1 MNLGDN
7 NGGHKKLPAQPSKSG
22 KVQLKIGYTPS
33 ERGPIRLVKF
43 DEIKAAEKKQ
53 EIIDLSEEDDC
64 DNNSNNSI
72 SEASI
77 IKNELESHHHHNENE
92 YVVRI
97 LNDFTTS
104 MDNELYQVV
113 SKIPYIKKNN
123 GHSFSFNSIKEAF
136 QFYDVMNMTSI
147 EEEPLV
153 VLYPVEK
160 CLMPF

>member
-43 DEIKAAEKKQ
+43 DEIKAAEKRQ
-53 EIIDLSEEDDC
+53 EIIDISEDDS
-64 DNNSNNSI
+64 DNNSNSI
-72 SEASI
+72 FEEASI
-77 IKNELESHHHHNENE
+77 KTELESNHHHNENE

-104 MDNELYQVV
+104 MDNELFQVV
-113 SKIPYIKKNN
+113 SKIPYIKKKN
-123 GHSFSFNSIKEAF
+123 GHSFSFTSIKEAF
-136 QFYDVMNMTSI
+136 QFYDEMNRTSI